1 MIKMNTQFNTNDFA
15 TTINSTVFPDAVK
28 GSAQEYVMYNL
39 EKQIVE
45 RGFDPSTEDAMY
57 VSIQQDVG
65 KMKLNCTQNA
75 EQIVTGNK
83 TYIVKAKRVVGSF
96 QQTYTQ
102 HLLAFK
108 EKLIQI
114 STNGVMGTQQQIA
127 QTQNSMPNVNS
138 QFAGSTNQTPQIPQ
152 FPGSV
157 TNTPQMPTSMNSTP
171 QMPTSMNSTPQMQA
185 PGMPGM
191 TTPGMPGMTTPG
203 MPGMTTP
210 GMPNMQAPGMPNMQA
225 PGMPGMPT
233 PGMPGMQVPQ
243 NGMSNMQVPQN
254 GMSNMQAPQNGMIQG
269 QNNNMFSNNMQY
281 VQQPVTAKSILI
293 DNWKNTKGEHKT
305 VEMLSAILGS
315 CYGYDNL
322 GQPIT
327 AKIFAKKT
335 STTKLVAKQ
344 VVKFYYSRIPLTI
357 DDIKVV
363 IESSGG
369 DPSYGSYSFGETD
382 KTLKGKYEGSIVNF
396 YQFTEAL
403 FSLFIETFG
412 RDGVLDQ
419 NVVNQKT
426 QVVHQSSSKQQPM
439 GQMGSMGQQPMGQMG
454 SMGQQPMG
462 QMGSMV
468 QQPMGQ
474 MGSMVQQPMGQMGS
488 MVQQPMGQMGS
499 MGQQPNTSMLLTQN
513 PFPKTVEVKKTIY
526 QRRDEALTLDQF
538 KPYMKDLKCM
548 VVKVIDGDTFDVA
561 VLEPFSSYTSCRRH
575 TLGGKVDE
583 SPMCINTGESS
594 GEALKVLRVRGQ
606 NYDAAEYHIRG
617 KRGKKSVDIH
627 NEVDDD
633 DDQKAVEMTT
643 KEGWLAFLLI
653 SKFFAY
659 VEKTN
664 GILTIDMFGLGQYER
679 YQGSIKL
686 GEIVVGEALSNI
698 DLDGKKISLWG
709 YSGKK
714 KSTFSDDL
722 AKYPLNDLLSNQDEV
737 TKMNGI
743 VETKFT
749 ELMGYFP
756 NYPKYETVSSTPTIQ
771 TPTIGSMGMPTL
783 PAMPVVNQHPVMGM
797 PTPPAMGMP
806 TPPAMGM
813 PVVNQPPAMGMP
825 VVNQPP
831 AMGMPVVNQPPAM
844 GMPVVN
850 QPPAMGMPVVNQ
862 PPAMGMPVVNQPP
875 AMGMPVVNQPPAM
888 GMPTP
893 PAMGMP
899 TPPAMGMP
907 TPPAMGMPTPP
918 AMGMPTPPAMGMPVV
933 NQPPAMGMP
942 VVNQPPAMGMP
953 PAPAMGMPSAMGMPT
968 PPAMGMPVVNQPPA
982 MGMPVV
988 NQAPAVNQ
996 NPFGQAKEF
1005 SMPNL
1010 DIDDD
1015 NNSDNDEH
1023 ENPESSLYENGAGD
1037 DQEPDMEEMDSD

>member
-1 MIKMNTQFNTNDFA
+1 MNTQFNTNDFA

-488 MVQQPMGQMGS
+488 M
-499 MGQQPNTSMLLTQN
+499 GQQPNTSMLLTQN

-825 VVNQPP
+825 VVNQ
-831 AMGMPVVNQPPAM
+831 
-844 GMPVVN
+844 
-850 QPPAMGMPVVNQ
+850 
-862 PPAMGMPVVNQPP
+862 
-875 AMGMPVVNQPPAM
+875 
-888 GMPTP
+888 
-893 PAMGMP
+893 
-899 TPPAMGMP
+899 
-907 TPPAMGMPTPP
+907 
-918 AMGMPTPPAMGMPVV
+918 
-933 NQPPAMGMP
+933 
-942 VVNQPPAMGMP
+942 
-953 PAPAMGMPSAMGMPT
+953 
-968 PPAMGMPVVNQPPA
+968 
-982 MGMPVV
+982 
-988 NQAPAVNQ
+988 APAVNQ